1 MLWADEVAPAR
12 GAPLEDLIPATVV
25 ALIGISLLA
34 WVAISYLRGGA
45 GWLRALAGFASRV
58 GGLPTWAGLPA
69 LLAAVSLLCAM
80 FGFYW
85 DVSTHIDSGRDP
97 GPFANP
103 SHYFILAG
111 LAGIALAGF
120 LSLLLGRDAPRGPV
134 FVGSAPLGGVL
145 LTLCGVVALA
155 GFPLDD
161 VWHRLFG
168 QDVTLWGPTHIQMVG
183 GAALATLASWT
194 LVREGRFYGSETS
207 RRTDTPSK
215 RPWFLRLR
223 EPTLAGAFLIGLS
236 ALQAEFDF
244 GVPQFQLV
252 YQPILLMLA
261 AGMALV
267 AARIRLGRGGAILSV
282 AFFLLLR
289 GALALIVGPMLG
301 RTTPHF
307 PLYLAEALVV
317 EAVALRIPTTRRLT
331 FALAGGAGI
340 GTIGLAAEWGW
351 SHIWMSNPWPLE
363 LLPEGATLG
372 FAAAMAGAVV
382 GGFIG
387 GALDRDRPASENV
400 RPTYALAGL
409 VLVLFCLAYPAPTQ
423 PPREVAADVNLDF
436 VEQDGSRA
444 ATVKIR
450 PDPPGIAQ
458 NALWF
463 DTMSW
468 QGLDWERGSK
478 RLVEFEEIA
487 PGEYE
492 TVEAVPVGG
501 QWKTMVRLHNEG
513 YLVALPIYMPRDPAI
528 PADEIPARERFRR
541 AFFPDKELLQREA
554 ITTNSA
560 LQQAAYGVLAAIA
573 IAWIAAFAW
582 GLNRLEGEGEQKG
595 RAPSR
600 RSPVSVRA
608 S

>member
-1 MLWADEVAPAR
+1 MFWANGVAPAR

-25 ALIGISLLA
+25 ALLGISVLA
-34 WVAISYLRGGA
+34 WVAISYRRGGA
-45 GWLRALAGFASRV
+45 RWLRALAAFASRV
-58 GGLPTWAGLPA
+58 GGLPMWAGLPA
-69 LLAAVSLLCAM
+69 LVAAVSLLCAM

-85 DVSTHIDSGRDP
+85 DVATHIDSGRDP

-111 LAGIALAGF
+111 LVGIALAGF
-120 LSLLLGRDAPRGPV
+120 LSVLLGRDAPRGPV
-134 FVGSAPLGGVL
+134 FVGFAPLGGVL
-145 LTLCGVVALA
+145 LTLCGVVAVA

-183 GAALATLASWT
+183 GAALATLASWI
-194 LVREGRFYGSETS
+194 LVREGRFYGSETAS
-207 RRTDTPSK
+207 RQETPSK

-289 GALALIVGPMLG
+289 GALALIVGPVLG

-307 PLYLAEALVV
+307 PLYLVEALVV
-317 EAVALRIPTTRRLT
+317 EAVALRIPTTRRLS

-340 GTIGLAAEWGW
+340 GTIGLAGEWAW

-363 LLPEGATLG
+363 LLPEGAIMG
-372 FAAAMAGAVV
+372 FAAAMAGALM

-423 PPREVAADVNLDF
+423 PPRVAADVSLDF

-444 ATVKIR
+444 ATVTIR
-450 PDPPGIAQ
+450 PDPPEIAQ

-468 QGLDWERGSK
+468 QGLDWDRGSK
-478 RLVEFEEIA
+478 KLVEFEEVA
-487 PGEYE
+487 PGEYRS
-492 TVEAVPVGG
+492 VEAVPVEGE
-501 QWKTMVRLHNEG
+501 WKTMVRLHNEG
-513 YLVALPIYMPRDPAI
+513 YLVALPIYMARDPAI
-528 PADEIPARERFRR
+528 PADGIPARERFRR
-541 AFFPDKELLQREA
+541 DFVPDKELLQREA
-554 ITTNSA
+554 ITSNSP
-560 LQQAAYGVLAAIA
+560 LQRTAYGVLATIA

-582 GLNRLEGEGEQKG
+582 GLNRLDADGEQTG
-595 RAPSR
+595 LDRSRHAP
-600 RSPVSVRA
+600 VGVRA

>member
-12 GAPLEDLIPATVV
+12 GAPLEDLIPATVG

-45 GWLRALAGFASRV
+45 GWLRALAAFASRV

-69 LLAAVSLLCAM
+69 LLAAISLLCAM

-194 LVREGRFYGSETS
+194 LVREGRFYGSEAS

-289 GALALIVGPMLG
+289 GGLALIVAPVLG

-331 FALAGGAGI
+331 LALAGGAGI

-363 LLPEGATLG
+363 LLPKGATLG
-372 FAAAMAGAVV
+372 FAAA
-382 GGFIG
+382 
-387 GALDRDRPASENV
+387 S
-400 RPTYALAGL
+400 
-409 VLVLFCLAYPAPTQ
+409 TQ

-436 VEQDGSRA
+436 VDQDGSRA
-444 ATVKIR
+444 AIVMIR

-468 QGLDWERGSK
+468 QGL
-478 RLVEFEEIA
+478 
-487 PGEYE
+487 
-492 TVEAVPVGG
+492 EAVPVDG

-513 YLVALPIYMPRDPAI
+513 YLVALPVYMPRDPAI

-560 LQQAAYGVLAAIA
+560 LQQTAYGVLAAIA

-595 RAPSR
+595 RAPTR
-600 RSPVSVRA
+600 RSPVSVKA